1 MRCAGRGLG
10 AVFFSV
16 NHACY
21 REKTALFS
29 GVWGLIVVLAVI
41 RAGGWGRK
49 ASVFAGSCVI
59 HF

>member
-1 MRCAGRGLG
+1 MCCAWRGLG
-10 AVFFSV
+10 AVVFSV
-16 NHACY
+16 NHTCY